1 MESAFR
7 TLLIDWL
14 RSDIQLSACL
24 NAVQEEGPSP
34 APAPT
39 LSIAASASADWS
51 TKTFMG
57 REVRLALELLD
68 RSDQP
73 ETSAAIASRI
83 EPALFACSA
92 ARRYQSSACPM
103 SFAAWRCWAMPMR
116 SRFWLWRYC
125 SISAAAI
132 RSWYLRRVVL
142 SKPP

>member
-14 RSDIQLSACL
+14 RSDSQLSASL

-51 TKTFMG
+51 TKTCVG

-73 ETSAAIASRI
+73 ETSAAIAARI
-83 EPALFACSA
+83 EQRIATMAPDQGDLRIVSTQFL
-92 ARRYQSSACPM
+92 
-103 SFAAWRCWAMPMR
+103 R
-116 SRFWLWRYC
+116 SRVERRAR
-125 SISAAAI
+125 SIRA
-132 RSWYLRRVVL
+132 VL
-142 SKPP
+142 LEYQFRILSTL